1 MASILPHV
9 TAALNALAG
18 ILLLVGF
25 TLIKLRRKRAHRF
38 VMTAAVATSVLFLVA
53 YVAHHVTAPV
63 FIFPGQGIIRPIYF
77 AMLVSHVALAV
88 AVTPMVALT
97 FLRARRGDFALHRGL
112 ARWTFPVWL
121 YVSVTGIAVY
131 LLLYHIYRPV
141 GG

>member
-1 MASILPHV
+1 MVSLLPHV
-9 TAALNALAG
+9 TAGLNALAG
-18 ILLLVGF
+18 ILSLIGF
-25 TLIKLRRKRAHRF
+25 ILIKSRHRRAHRF
-38 VMTAAVATSVLFLVA
+38 VMTAAVATSVLFLIA
-53 YVAHHVTAPV
+53 YLLHHFTAPLFV
-63 FIFPGQGIIRPIYF
+63 FSGQGIIRPIYF
-77 AMLVSHVALAV
+77 AMLISHVALAV

-131 LLLYHIYRPV
+131 VLLYHIYRPV

>member
-1 MASILPHV
+1 MTTVLPHV
-9 TAALNALAG
+9 TAGLNALAG
-18 ILLLVGF
+18 ILLLIGF
-25 TLIKLRRKRAHRF
+25 ALIKSRRKKAHRF

-53 YVAHHVTAPV
+53 YVLHHFTAPLFV
-63 FIFPGQGIIRPIYF
+63 FPGQGIIRPIYF

-88 AVTPMVALT
+88 AVTPMVAVT
-97 FLRARRGDFALHRGL
+97 FLRARRGDFTLHRSL

-131 LLLYHIYRPV
+131 VLLYHIYRPV